1 MRISDWSSD
10 VCSSDLLDGLIL
22 DAAGREVADARVE
35 IWQADFR
42 GRYHHPRARGSADPN
57 FQGYG
62 RTETKADGRYR
73 FRTIA
78 PVAYPGRTLHIH
90 FRVAAPGAGA
100 MPTHMYLAGEPGN
113 ETDPVPHGL
122 RHSASPGPVT
132 ARLPKA
138 EPATP

>member
-1 MRISDWSSD
+1 MFPLDSDN
-10 VCSSDLLDGLIL
+10 DLITVAGRTERAQGTPLYLDGLIL

-78 PVAYPGRTLHIH
+78 PVAYPGRTPPIH

-100 MPTHMYLAGEPGN
+100 MPPQMS
-113 ETDPVPHGL
+113 V
-122 RHSASPGPVT
+122 
-132 ARLPKA
+132 
-138 EPATP
+138 

>member
-42 GRYHHPRARGSADPN
+42 GRYHHPRARGSAAPN

-62 RTETKADGRYR
+62 RTATQADGPYR
-73 FRTIA
+73 FRTLA
-78 PVAYPGRTLHIH
+78 PVAYPGRTPHIH
-90 FRVAAPGAGA
+90 FRFPAPGAGA
-100 MPTHMYLAGEPGN
+100 PTTPMSSPVQPAQD
-113 ETDPVPHGL
+113 TDPAPN
-122 RHSASPGPVT
+122 RI
-132 ARLPKA
+132 R
-138 EPATP
+138 

>member
-78 PVAYPGRTLHIH
+78 PVAYPGRPPHLH
-90 FRVAAPGAGA
+90 FRVAAPGDGPLTTQ
-100 MPTHMYLAGEPGN
+100 MNVAGEPGRHK
-113 ETDPVPHGL
+113 DPVPHGI
-122 RHSASPGPVT
+122 GPPA
-132 ARLPKA
+132 ARWRGVV
-138 EPATP
+138 